1 MLKGAFTA
9 LVTPFTEDGRL
20 DTSTYRALVQRQID
34 LGIDG
39 LVPVGTTGESPT
51 LDSAEKDF
59 LIKTAVELA
68 NGTIP
73 VIAGSGGNCTKTA
86 IEATKRAK
94 DLGATH
100 TLQVAPY
107 YNKPT
112 QEGLYRHFVE
122 IAEQG
127 GLPVV
132 VYNVPGRSSVN
143 ITVDTLLRLAEHP
156 DIVAVKEASGS
167 LSQMMDLM
175 YRVPAD
181 FSVLSGD
188 DAFTLPLIN
197 LGGHGVISVASNMFV
212 SEMVELARTAL
223 EGDFARAL
231 ELHNYLYPFFVNE
244 FIETNPGPIKTYMAD
259 AGLLGETFR
268 LPLVTMG
275 SKNKEI
281 LLATFH

>member
-1 MLKGAFTA
+1 MLKGTFTA
-9 LVTPFTEDGRL
+9 LVTPFTEEGRL
-20 DTSTYRALVQRQID
+20 DKSTFRALVQRQID

-51 LDSAEKDF
+51 LDSEEKDF
-59 LIKTAVELA
+59 LIKAAVELA
-68 NGTIP
+68 NGKIP

-94 DLGATH
+94 ELGATH

-112 QEGLYRHFVE
+112 QEGLYRHFTE

-212 SEMVELARTAL
+212 SEMVELSRTAL
-223 EGDFARAL
+223 EGDYARAL
-231 ELHNYLYPFFVNE
+231 ELHNYLYPFFINE

-259 AGLLGETFR
+259 AGLLTEVFR
-268 LPLVTMG
+268 LPLVAMG
-275 SKNKEI
+275 TKNKEI
-281 LLATFH
+281 LLATFR